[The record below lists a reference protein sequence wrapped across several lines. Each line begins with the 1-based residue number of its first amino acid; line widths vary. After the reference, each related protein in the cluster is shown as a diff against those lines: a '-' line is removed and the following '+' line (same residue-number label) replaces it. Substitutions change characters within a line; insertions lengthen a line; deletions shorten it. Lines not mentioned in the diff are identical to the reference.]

1 MAITILDLAI
11 YRGAKPD
18 AQGNYDGAELA
29 RVGLPILAGCEVCGA
44 TLSAANAAPS
54 MSGYTR
60 CASSCIGGAGWD
72 SAADA
77 NRDIFDGQMPPD
89 PPACV

>member
-18 AQGNYDGAELA
+18 ERGSYSGDELA

-44 TLSAANAAPS
+44 VLGAYNAAPS
-54 MSGYTR
+54 VSGYTR
-60 CASSCIGGAGWD
+60 CADSCIGGAGWETVEE
-72 SAADA
+72 A
-77 NRDIFDGQMPPD
+77 NRDIFDGHQPPE